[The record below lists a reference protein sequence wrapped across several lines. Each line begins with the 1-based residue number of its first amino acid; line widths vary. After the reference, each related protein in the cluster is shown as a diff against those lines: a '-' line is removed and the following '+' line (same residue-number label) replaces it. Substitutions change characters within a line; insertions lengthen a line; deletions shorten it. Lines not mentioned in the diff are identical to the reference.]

1 MLAIWWI
8 KSVANNQ
15 VRAMRGDYLPRIPL
29 PLLPSFALA
38 VNLKLEPGG
47 NRCHFSRTQDT
58 TLTPYRKRERSRR
71 RRRNKEEAGP
81 WLISGPGLRPRA
93 RTACSTEGLDTYKY
107 RDHFFASI
115 DKIGDRFN
123 WESVVIIS
131 PILQSE
137 P

>member
-38 VNLKLEPGG
+38 VNLKCEPEG
-47 NRCHFSRTQDT
+47 NRCHFRTT
-58 TLTPYRKRERSRR
+58 STPCRKSERE
-71 RRRNKEEAGP
+71 KEEEEA
-81 WLISGPGLRPRA
+81 
-93 RTACSTEGLDTYKY
+93 
-107 RDHFFASI
+107 
-115 DKIGDRFN
+115 
-123 WESVVIIS
+123 
-131 PILQSE
+131 E